1 MWRKQDDVEGGQ
13 PKQQSDATR
22 LLGDVLSQLPGK
34 DDLEN
39 RNVGVPLNAAHGE
52 PTSPPLSSP
61 TMNTYTAAVKEFT
74 TNATAFIEYLPLLA
88 KARSA
93 YEEAMR
99 ASTEMRKALD
109 AGDEN
114 LRTLMAQLEQR
125 TNFQEL
131 KSAPD
136 KKRPE
141 PAKVERVK
149 TIDEGAARTSRWP

>member
-1 MWRKQDDVEGGQ
+1 MWKKQEDVEGAL
-13 PKQQSDATR
+13 PKQQNHATR
-22 LLGDVLSQLPGK
+22 LLGDVLSQVGK
-34 DDLEN
+34 DDFEKRDIEVTSEVVPVEN
-39 RNVGVPLNAAHGE
+39 GKPPLN
-52 PTSPPLSSP
+52 SP
-61 TMNTYTAAVKEFT
+61 TMTTYTAAVKDFT
-74 TNATAFIEYLPLLA
+74 SNATAFIEHLPLLT

-99 ASTEMRKALD
+99 ASAEMRKALD

-125 TNFQEL
+125 TNLQEL

-149 TIDEGAARTSRWP
+149 TTDEGVGRTSRWP

>member
-1 MWRKQDDVEGGQ
+1 MWRKQDDAEGVQ

-22 LLGDVLSQLPGK
+22 LLGDVLGQSPSK
-34 DDLEN
+34 EDLEK
-39 RNVGVPLNAAHGE
+39 RSVGVPSEAVLSEPANQPLN
-52 PTSPPLSSP
+52 SP
-61 TMNTYTAAVKEFT
+61 TMKTYTAAVKEFT
-74 TNATAFIEYLPLLA
+74 TNATAFIEYLPLLTR
-88 KARSA
+88 ARGA

-125 TNFQEL
+125 TNIQEL
-131 KSAPD
+131 QSAPD

-149 TIDEGAARTSRWP
+149 TIDEGVGRTSRWP

>member
-1 MWRKQDDVEGGQ
+1 MWRKQDDVEGAQ

-22 LLGDVLSQLPGK
+22 LLGDVLSQSASK

-39 RNVGVPLNAAHGE
+39 KNVGVSSNTAVSE
-52 PTSPPLSSP
+52 PASPPLSSP
-61 TMNTYTAAVKEFT
+61 AMNTYTAAVKEFT
-74 TNATAFIEYLPLLA
+74 TNATAFIEYLPLLT
-88 KARSA
+88 KARNA

-99 ASTEMRKALD
+99 VSTEMRKALD

-125 TNFQEL
+125 TNLQEL

-149 TIDEGAARTSRWP
+149 TIDEGVGRTSRWP

>member
-1 MWRKQDDVEGGQ
+1 MWKKQDDVERDQ
-13 PKQQSDATR
+13 PKQQNAATR
-22 LLGDVLSQLPGK
+22 LLEDVLSQAGK
-34 DDLEN
+34 DDFEKSE
-39 RNVGVPLNAAHGE
+39 VGVPSDVVLAENAN
-52 PTSPPLSSP
+52 PPLSSP
-61 TMNTYTAAVKEFT
+61 TMTTYAAAVKNFT
-74 TNATAFIEYLPLLA
+74 TNATAFIEHLPLLA
-88 KARSA
+88 NARTA

-99 ASTEMRKALD
+99 ASTEMRRALD

-125 TNFQEL
+125 TNLQEL

-149 TIDEGAARTSRWP
+149 TIDEGVGRTSRWP